1 MQIISLLLLVIILG
15 YVFKNEKSTSTRF
28 IIGSIFGIVFL
39 SVWRYFLYFADLHM
53 LSEAYL
59 LPAYIGLFL
68 LAMSLSY
75 PLVKSNYNDFIAAIS
90 FVVFVVILV
99 LTFSFESNIK
109 NFIAINSNYFTN
121 SLPDTE
127 LNTQAN
133 RASHSNHNYTY
144 TLSSDWIKKKD
155 KGIFFEYYELYINN
169 VKQLEFRP
177 RCFNADKSALS
188 EIINN
193 AIISAESRNHRAK
206 AQCYDVG
213 QSNYACRVDSLNG
226 KDVTRSQWLRFDRQ
240 LKYGMEL
247 DFVIFN
253 QQPTNIR
260 EINVIIQ
267 SALFNNAD
275 QNNINCL
282 SITEWF

>member
-1 MQIISLLLLVIILG
+1 MLTISLLLLVILLG
-15 YVFKNEKSTSTRF
+15 YVFKNEKSTYTRV

-39 SVWRYFLYFADLHM
+39 SVWPYFIYFADLRM

-59 LPAYIGLFL
+59 LSAYIGLFL

-75 PLVKSNYNDFIAAIS
+75 PLVKSDYNDFIAAIS
-90 FVVFVVILV
+90 FVVFIVISV
-99 LTFSFESNIK
+99 FTFAFESNIK

-121 SLPDTE
+121 SLPDIE
-127 LNTQAN
+127 LNAQAN
-133 RASHSNHNYTY
+133 RDSHSNHNYTY
-144 TLSSDWIKKKD
+144 TLGNGWIKKTD
-155 KGIFFEYYELYINN
+155 KGNFFEYYELYINN

-193 AIISAESRNHRAK
+193 AIISAENRNHSAK
-206 AQCYDVG
+206 AQCYNVG
-213 QSNYACRVDSLNG
+213 QSNYACRVDSFNG